1 MSLYLRYTRNS
12 FVAVPK
18 LLAVKI
24 GIASA
29 AVYYMKEQ
37 GIWRPSDESIKTLD
51 KMKLTVQPYVETV
64 KKQIPFEAPTLPEA
78 ENLSSIVKQSWN
90 AGVIATFAFL
100 ANLPNKMGEWKDTG
114 MKSIMESPD
123 MKKLLD
129 SFSSKTEQQSK

>member
-1 MSLYLRYTRNS
+1 MI
-12 FVAVPK
+12 K
-18 LLAVKI
+18 LAVKI

-51 KMKLTVQPYVETV
+51 KMKLAAQPYVETV

-78 ENLSSIVKQSWN
+78 ESVSSVVKQSWN
-90 AGVIATFAFL
+90 AGVIATFTFL
-100 ANLPNKMGEWKDTG
+100 ADLPKKVGEWKDSS

-129 SFSSKTEQQSK
+129 SFSSSTVQQSK